1 MPQDY
6 FRALRDVALAI
17 NASLDPKD
25 VLHKISEHTAQTMNC
40 KACTIRLLDSTGH
53 FLLPS
58 AAYGLSATYMR
69 KGPVEVKRS
78 GLDSEVLSG
87 KAIHLKDATSDGR
100 FQYPESAKAEG
111 LVSVLSAPLS
121 VGGKVIGLIRV
132 YSSEEREFTD
142 DEDSFMMAV
151 AAISAVAIE
160 NARLHDALRNNYEL
174 MAKDLETIDS
184 RLAKTEKA
192 AKATTTK
199 APKAQKSA
207 PVRSVRRR
215 K

>member
-132 YSSEEREFTD
+132 YSLSL
-142 DEDSFMMAV
+142 
-151 AAISAVAIE
+151 IHI
-160 NARLHDALRNNYEL
+160 
-174 MAKDLETIDS
+174 
-184 RLAKTEKA
+184 
-192 AKATTTK
+192 
-199 APKAQKSA
+199 
-207 PVRSVRRR
+207 
-215 K
+215 

>member
-132 YSSEEREFTD
+132 YSS
-142 DEDSFMMAV
+142 V

-174 MAKDLETIDS
+174 MAKH
-184 RLAKTEKA
+184 AY
-192 AKATTTK
+192 
-199 APKAQKSA
+199 
-207 PVRSVRRR
+207 SVYED
-215 K
+215 

>member
-111 LVSVLSAPLS
+111 LDRILAAAGFELRQPGCSACLAMNADKIPAGKYSVSTSNRNFEGRQGPGARTMLSG
-121 VGGKVIGLIRV
+121 V
-132 YSSEEREFTD
+132 
-142 DEDSFMMAV
+142 AV
-151 AAISAVAIE
+151 AAAAAVTGVISDPREVFGM
-160 NARLHDALRNNYEL
+160 RDNNPE
-174 MAKDLETIDS
+174 
-184 RLAKTEKA
+184 
-192 AKATTTK
+192 
-199 APKAQKSA
+199 
-207 PVRSVRRR
+207 
-215 K
+215 

>member
-87 KAIHLKDATSDGR
+87 KATSDGR

-174 MAKDLETIDS
+174 MAKH
-184 RLAKTEKA
+184 AY
-192 AKATTTK
+192 
-199 APKAQKSA
+199 
-207 PVRSVRRR
+207 SVYED
-215 K
+215 

>member
-111 LVSVLSAPLS
+111 LVSVLSAPLR
-121 VGGKVIGLIRV
+121 GRQGHRPDPRLLLRRARV
-132 YSSEEREFTD
+132 HR
-142 DEDSFMMAV
+142 
-151 AAISAVAIE
+151 
-160 NARLHDALRNNYEL
+160 RRRQLHDGRGRHLRRGHR
-174 MAKDLETIDS
+174 KC
-184 RLAKTEKA
+184 
-192 AKATTTK
+192 
-199 APKAQKSA
+199 PSA
-207 PVRSVRRR
+207 
-215 K
+215 